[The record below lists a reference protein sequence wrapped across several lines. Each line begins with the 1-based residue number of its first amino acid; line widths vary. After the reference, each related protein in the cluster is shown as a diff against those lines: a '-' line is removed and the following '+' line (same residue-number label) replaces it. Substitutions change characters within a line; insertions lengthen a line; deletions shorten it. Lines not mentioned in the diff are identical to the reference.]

1 MDVKNFFLKI
11 ISGSKGTA
19 IPPPV
24 REAFN
29 QQFDNP
35 LNTEWSKVED
45 HYEAVFYKDEL
56 EHIARYKATG
66 NFINLKVNLHLS
78 AVPARVQETAQ
89 THGELMN
96 AIAIHENDLIEY
108 ELIVRDEELVRY
120 FLLVSANGKVIDK
133 ERL

>member
-45 HYEAVFYKDEL
+45 H
-56 EHIARYKATG
+56 
-66 NFINLKVNLHLS
+66 LKLYFTKMNWNTS
-78 AVPARVQETAQ
+78 PAIKQPEI
-89 THGELMN
+89 L
-96 AIAIHENDLIEY
+96 
-108 ELIVRDEELVRY
+108 
-120 FLLVSANGKVIDK
+120 
-133 ERL
+133 